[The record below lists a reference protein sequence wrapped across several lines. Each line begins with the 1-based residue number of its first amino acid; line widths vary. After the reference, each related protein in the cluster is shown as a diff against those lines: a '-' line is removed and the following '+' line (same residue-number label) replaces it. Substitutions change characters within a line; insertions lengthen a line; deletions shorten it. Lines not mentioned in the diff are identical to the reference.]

1 MSLLVTENGL
11 LLRWVMDLNNILR
24 GVLLIEDDHIFQDN
38 TVGSPLTGFRNV
50 VVKDVQQVTFLQ
62 TLSYTW
68 FSLVRTNF

>member
-1 MSLLVTENGL
+1 
-11 LLRWVMDLNNILR
+11 MDLKNMLR
-24 GVLLIEDDHIFQDN
+24 GALLIEDDHIFQDN

-50 VVKDVQQVTFLQ
+50 VKDVQQVPFLQ